1 MEGEKGDDDHITIM
15 MMIIML
21 MLMMMLM
28 ITLLSAPQLL
38 IRSFSSSN
46 QMSLTESGQDRII
59 CSFITIP

>member
-1 MEGEKGDDDHITIM
+1 MEGEKGVDDHITMM

-21 MLMMMLM
+21 MLM

-46 QMSLTESGQDRII
+46 QMSFTESGLDRII
-59 CSFITIP
+59 CIFITMS